1 MFKDPKIARL
11 PLSFGTSLNKGE
23 SIWMFREIVKSCDPQ
38 CLDLRGS
45 VLEQEARSPA
55 LQNKTCMLGRIGKF
69 RKFKTA
75 SPSVTRNNHLS
86 AYGYNTV
93 MR

>member
-45 VLEQEARSPA
+45 VLEQEA
-55 LQNKTCMLGRIGKF
+55 
-69 RKFKTA
+69 
-75 SPSVTRNNHLS
+75 
-86 AYGYNTV
+86 
-93 MR
+93 